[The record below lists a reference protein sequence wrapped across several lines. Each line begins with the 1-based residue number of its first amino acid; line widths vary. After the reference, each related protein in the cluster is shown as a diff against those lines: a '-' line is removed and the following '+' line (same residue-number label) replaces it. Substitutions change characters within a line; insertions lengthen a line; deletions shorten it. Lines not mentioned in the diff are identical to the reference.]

1 MSFNLFGSAQKLGK
15 ALMLPIA
22 VLPAA
27 ALLLRLGQP
36 DILGL
41 PFIPAGIAPYLP
53 FIGKAGG
60 AIFDNLALIFAIGVA
75 IGLSVDG
82 SGAAAL
88 SGAVAYLTL
97 TNAVVAINKDI
108 NMGVLA
114 GMISGI
120 LAAWLY
126 NRYHNIKMP
135 DFLGFFSGKRF
146 VPIAASLSSVVLA
159 GILGFA
165 WPPIQAG
172 IGAVGNWIIAAGT
185 LGTFVYGTLN
195 RLLIP
200 LGLHH
205 VLNSLVWFIF
215 GTYTNPTTGAVVT
228 GDLHRFFAGDPTA
241 GVFMAGFFPI
251 MMFALPAA
259 AFAMIQ
265 SARPENR
272 KAVSAVMISIAF
284 TSFLTGITEP
294 IEFSFMFLAPWLY
307 LFHAIM
313 MGASLAVCNILGIHH
328 GFGFSGGAID
338 FFLNMNLPAAAHP
351 WLIVPVG
358 LGFGVLY
365 YAVFLF
371 AIRKW
376 DLQTP
381 GRFTE
386 SASSDTTDHQETADS
401 SIASLAA
408 RYFEALGGKTNIKI
422 MDSCITRLRLSVQD
436 TAKIDESKLKK
447 LGASG
452 VFTSGEDVQVIV
464 GTKADLLSNEINR
477 LMKG

>member
-1 MSFNLFGSAQKLGK
+1 MSSNLFGSFQKLGK

-36 DILGL
+36 DVLNL
-41 PFIPAGIAPYLP
+41 PFIA
-53 FIGKAGG
+53 KAGG

-97 TNAVVAINKDI
+97 TSTVVAIDKDI

-120 LAAWLY
+120 LAALLY
-126 NRYHNIKMP
+126 NRYHEIKMP

-146 VPIAASLSSVVLA
+146 VPIAASLASVLLAVVL
-159 GILGFA
+159 GRV
-165 WPPIQAG
+165 WPSIQTG
-172 IGAVGNWIIAAGT
+172 IGAIGNWIIAAGT

-205 VLNSLVWFIF
+205 VLNSLVWFVF
-215 GTYTNPTTGAVVT
+215 GSFTNPTTGVAVT
-228 GDLHRFFAGDPTA
+228 GDLHRFFAGDPSA

-259 AFAMIQ
+259 ALAMIQ

-272 KAVSAVMISIAF
+272 KAVSAAMLSMAF

-294 IEFSFMFLAPWLY
+294 IEFAFMFLAPGLY
-307 LFHAIM
+307 VFHALM
-313 MGASLAVCNILGIHH
+313 MGASLAVCNMLGIHH

-338 FFLNMNLPAAAHP
+338 FFLNMSLPAAANP
-351 WLIVPVG
+351 LLIVPVG
-358 LGFGVLY
+358 IGFAILY

-376 DLQTP
+376 NFQTP

-386 SASSDTTDHQETADS
+386 TSSDEAANEPES
-401 SIASLAA
+401 AASGVVALASG
-408 RYFEALGGKTNIKI
+408 YLEALGGRENITI
-422 MDSCITRLRLSVQD
+422 MDACITRLRLSVHD
-436 TAKIDESKLKK
+436 ITRIEDARLKK

-452 VFTSGEDVQVIV
+452 VFKSGNDVQVVV
-464 GTKADLLSNEINR
+464 GTKADLISTEIKR
-477 LMKG
+477 QMKE

>member
-1 MSFNLFGSAQKLGK
+1 
-15 ALMLPIA
+15 MLPIA

-75 IGLSVDG
+75 IGLSVDS

-97 TNAVVAINKDI
+97 TNAVIAINKDI

-159 GILGFA
+159 AILGFA

-205 VLNSLVWFIF
+205 VLNSLVWFVF
-215 GTYTNPTTGAVVT
+215 GSFTNPTSGAVVT
-228 GDLHRFFAGDPTA
+228 GDLHRFFAGDPSA

-259 AFAMIQ
+259 ALAMIQ

-272 KAVSAVMISIAF
+272 KAVSAAMISMAF

-294 IEFSFMFLAPWLY
+294 IEFAFMFLAPGLY
-307 LFHAIM
+307 VFHALM

-358 LGFGVLY
+358 LGFAFLY

-376 DLQTP
+376 NLQTP

-386 SASSDTTDHQETADS
+386 APLSGVTDSQETAGS
-401 SIASLAA
+401 SVSLLASSYL
-408 RYFEALGGKTNIKI
+408 EALGGEANIKI
-422 MDSCITRLRLSVQD
+422 MDACITRLRLSVLD
-436 TAKIDESKLKK
+436 AAKIEDGRLKK
-447 LGASG
+447 MGASG
-452 VFTSGEDVQVIV
+452 VFKSGNDVQVIV
-464 GTKADLLSNEINR
+464 GTKADLISTEINR
-477 LMKG
+477 LMKK